1 MSKKPFL
8 IFVLVAVVAAL
19 AAWQFSEQQRPS
31 DSGFADERLFPG
43 LEERINNVE
52 KIEIVGPG
60 NKVLTTLVKMEDRWA
75 VTDRFNFRAD
85 WVSVRGLLEALVEAK
100 VVEHKTKKEEFFP
113 RLGVENV
120 QSVDATGLMVRLDD
134 SDELSLILGKTAA
147 GGVGYYVRPLLGE
160 RALLVNEFLEM
171 SGDPMAWIDREILA
185 LHADRI
191 QEMYVRH
198 GDGEIIH
205 AIRGG
210 GEKNEFVLEN
220 TPEGREVSSPWT
232 VNSYPSTLTSV
243 VAENIRPA
251 EGDLDD
257 SVTTLLFIASNGLN
271 VQLEI
276 YQEEGQ
282 YWLRV
287 SANAEPSSAVA
298 AASLAASGEEIA
310 PVDPVTEAEELNN
323 RHYGWEFEIPEFK
336 YNSWAKRMD
345 DLLAPP
351 SDGVEESLGVMAPA
365 EGS

>member
-31 DSGFADERLFPG
+31 DSAYANEHLFPG
-43 LEERINNVE
+43 LEARINNVE
-52 KIEIVGPG
+52 KIEIIGPG
-60 NKVLTTLVKMEDRWA
+60 KKVLTTLVKMEDRWA

-85 WVSVRGLLEALVEAK
+85 WVSVRGLMEALVEAK
-100 VVEHKTKKEEFFP
+100 VVEHKTKKKDYFP
-113 RLGVENV
+113 RLGVEDI
-120 QSVDATGLMVRLDD
+120 QSVDATGLMIRLDD

-160 RALLVNEFLEM
+160 QALLVNEFLEL
-171 SGDPMAWIDREILA
+171 SGDPMAWIDREVLA
-185 LHADRI
+185 LNADRI

-198 GDGEIIH
+198 GDGEFIH
-205 AIRGG
+205 AVRGG
-210 GEKNEFVLEN
+210 GEKNEFVLN
-220 TPEGREVSSPWT
+220 NAPAGREVSSPWT

-243 VAENIRPA
+243 MAENIRPA

-257 SVTTLLFIASNGLN
+257 SVTSLLFITTNGLN
-271 VQLEI
+271 LQLEI
-276 YQEEGQ
+276 YSEEDK

-310 PVDPVTEAEELNN
+310 PVDPVVEAEDINN
-323 RHYGWEFEIPEFK
+323 RHLGWEFEIPEFK

-351 SDGVEESLGVMAPA
+351 NDGVDESVGVMAPA